1 MKMKILTSITF
12 GVMLISSQPIKAEM
26 KNSEELKKDER
37 IFDDQ
42 NNNLSVYTGTFDVI
56 DKEGDDKTSLLGV
69 EHKNTDLF
77 RDTLIGT
84 FTTITGAFITGKNS
98 TYLYTGIEGQYKL
111 GPVRILPSFSPGY
124 YDAGEGKN
132 LGSSLEFK
140 SELKVGLDLFKGT
153 KLGYSYSHISNNDW
167 GDTNPGTDNQALT
180 FSKKF

>member
-26 KNSEELKKDER
+26 KNSEQLKKDER

-84 FTTITGAFITGKNS
+84 FTPITGAFITGKNS

-124 YDAGEGKN
+124 YEAGEGKN

>member
-26 KNSEELKKDER
+26 KNSEQLKKDER

-84 FTTITGAFITGKNS
+84 FTPITGAFITGKNS

-111 GPVRILPSFSPGY
+111 GPVRILPSFSPFFILRLIVDNFATILIY
-124 YDAGEGKN
+124 
-132 LGSSLEFK
+132 
-140 SELKVGLDLFKGT
+140 LFCQFI
-153 KLGYSYSHISNNDW
+153 KLNITIKDSFTNN
-167 GDTNPGTDNQALT
+167 NT
-180 FSKKF
+180 FNFFII